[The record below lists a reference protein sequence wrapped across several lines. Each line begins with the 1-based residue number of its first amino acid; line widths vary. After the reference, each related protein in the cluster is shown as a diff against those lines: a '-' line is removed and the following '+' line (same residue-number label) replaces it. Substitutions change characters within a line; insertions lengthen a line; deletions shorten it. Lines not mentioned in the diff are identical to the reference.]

1 LAPKPILTCPIES
14 SKKKVGGSE
23 SEKSITQLQNDSDR
37 EGSEESPL
45 ILEDPVTENFSP
57 PSTTTTEFFQKLM
70 GSGSAKRKLSS
81 NLLVL
86 IINSFVTISIADP
99 QKAVLERIIQQN
111 KEIWGAILKLNRKV
125 DNLFQLHKK
134 MIREDDLGDKFWE
147 VIIRKFL

>member
-1 LAPKPILTCPIES
+1 
-14 SKKKVGGSE
+14 
-23 SEKSITQLQNDSDR
+23 
-37 EGSEESPL
+37 
-45 ILEDPVTENFSP
+45 
-57 PSTTTTEFFQKLM
+57 
-70 GSGSAKRKLSS
+70 
-81 NLLVL
+81 VL